1 MAIRTKAERMRQQRR
16 MTPEEKL
23 RDTEIEI
30 VRGWAR
36 RHAPLAL
43 GELRR
48 RNAEN
53 KITRTREFQHSTGL
67 FLTTAELLRSRRPE
81 GISV

>member
-1 MAIRTKAERMRQQRR
+1 

-30 VRGWAR
+30 VRDWAR
-36 RHAPLAL
+36 RRAPLAL
-43 GELRR
+43 KELRR

-53 KITRTREFQHSTGL
+53 KITRTQEFQRSTGL
-67 FLTTAELLRSRRPE
+67 FLTTAELLRNRRPE
-81 GISV
+81 GISA